1 MKKTT
6 INKNYAQISEDYQLI
21 LPIDLEVLIPKDDS
35 VRLLS
40 LITEDLDYT
49 KLNEAY
55 SPIGRNPVV
64 PPKILFKILVYAYMN
79 DIWTSKHIDTACKRD
94 INFKYLLQGYKSPDH
109 NTISIFRTERLGPIV
124 DDLFYQFI
132 E

>member
-6 INKNYAQISEDYQLI
+6 INKNYAQISEDYQLM

-35 VRLLS
+35 VTLLS

-55 SPIGRNPVV
+55 SPIGRNSVV
-64 PPKILFKILVYAYMN
+64 PSKIMFKILVYAYMN
-79 DIWTSKHIDTACKRD
+79 DIWTGRHIDTACKID
-94 INFKYLLQGYKSPDH
+94 INFT
-109 NTISIFRTERLGPIV
+109 NIM
-124 DDLFYQFI
+124 
-132 E
+132 